1 MHREIN
7 RDDMASVRMGNPMF
21 VCSLCNN
28 ILRAIFFTSVA
39 LNLMEF
45 WDFLASHVYSYMI
58 FSRFFTSNHV
68 MTIIQA
74 FLILYAVEG

>member
-1 MHREIN
+1 
-7 RDDMASVRMGNPMF
+7 MASVRMGDPMF

-45 WDFLASHVYSYMI
+45 WDFLASQVYLFII
-58 FSRFFTSNHV
+58 FSRFFTFNHV
-68 MTIIQA
+68 MAIIQA
-74 FLILYAVEG
+74 FLTLCALKG